1 MQENLA
7 NAVAVYDGQPCTTS
21 LKIAE
26 VFGKAHRSVLGI
38 IRNLEAPADFAQHNF
53 VRGTYLDANQQER
66 PMFHITR
73 DGFTM
78 LAMGFTGKAAM
89 RFKVAYIEAFNAM
102 ERQLKAQ
109 AMPPA
114 LPDARLDARLDALTA
129 QVAGLAATVKALLPA
144 HRVVMRWQVMPNG
157 FEPPAVETVRE
168 YCAMRGNVVN
178 ADEFCRYY
186 RRRNWTRGRGAT
198 PITDWREAMQAWEEN
213 ARNRAGKAVAK

>member
-38 IRNLEAPADFAQHNF
+38 IRNLEIPDDFNRHNF
-53 VRGTYLDANQQER
+53 VLVEYTDAKGEKR
-66 PMFHITR
+66 PAYQITR
-73 DGFTM
+73 DGFTL
-78 LAMGFTGKAAM
+78 LAMGFTGKKAM
-89 RFKVAYIEAFNAM
+89 EFKIAYIQAFNAM

-114 LPDARLDARLDALTA
+114 LQDARLDVLTA

-168 YCAMRGNVVN
+168 YCAMRGNGVN
-178 ADEFCRYY
+178 AEEFCRYY
-186 RRRNWTRGRGAT
+186 SRRNWTRGRGAT
-198 PITDWREAMQAWEEN
+198 PITDWREAMQAWE
-213 ARNRAGKAVAK
+213 RRSGKAVEK

>member
-73 DGFTM
+73 DGFTL

-102 ERQLKAQ
+102 ERQLRAQ
-109 AMPPA
+109 VPA
-114 LPDARLDARLDALTA
+114 LPDKRLDVLTA
-129 QVAGLAATVKALLPA
+129 QVGQLAAAVKELLPA
-144 HRVVMRWQVMPNG
+144 HRVVLRWQVMPNG

-186 RRRNWTRGRGAT
+186 TRRNWTRGRGAT
-198 PITDWREAMQAWEEN
+198 PITDWREVVQAWEEN